1 MIYDCLD
8 YIELKTGFRDNGL
21 GSACQGF
28 INKIGNA
35 FATCGI
41 ILMYM
46 FIDINPE
53 NMLANHAVVAAT
65 ELTRIQNFGMFS
77 LVSIVP
83 GLSMLL
89 CSIPMFFYKISGKEK
104 QRIMDE
110 LQAKR
115 EAEGIIVK

>member
-1 MIYDCLD
+1 MKVFVGRQVVD
-8 YIELKTGFRDNGL
+8 EE
-21 GSACQGF
+21 AF
-28 INKIGNA
+28 INEC
-35 FATCGI
+35 TSP
-41 ILMYM
+41 ILPT
-46 FIDINPE
+46 FSFSHIDINPE

-104 QRIMDE
+104 QKIMDE

>member
-1 MIYDCLD
+1 MSNFCLD
-8 YIELKTGFRDNGL
+8 YIELKTGYRDNGL

-46 FIDINPE
+46 FIDLDPSQ
-53 NMLANHAVVAAT
+53 MLAKEAVVAAT
-65 ELTRIQNFGMFS
+65 ELTRIQNFGMFT

-83 GLSMLL
+83 GLSLLL
-89 CSIPMFFYKISGKEK
+89 CTIPMFFYKISGKEK
-104 QRIMDE
+104 TRIMEE
-110 LQAKR
+110 LAQKR
-115 EAEGIIVK
+115 ARENA